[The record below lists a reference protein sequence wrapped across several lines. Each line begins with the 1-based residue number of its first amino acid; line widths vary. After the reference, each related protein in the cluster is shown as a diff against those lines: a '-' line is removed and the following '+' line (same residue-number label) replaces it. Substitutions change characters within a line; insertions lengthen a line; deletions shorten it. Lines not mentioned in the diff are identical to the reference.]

1 MNNQERG
8 IIPTYIRI
16 GLTQLDHQE
25 YSEAVEDKPQRQV
38 E

>member
-1 MNNQERG
+1 M
-8 IIPTYIRI
+8 RI